1 MPSCKSGNIVCDW
14 RRGRSGTVKT
24 HINFLAQIM
33 AEKII
38 TKIIGYDL
46 DYLIR
51 FQENVIKTCT
61 TEGFDPNMLSAMQDI
76 KNILEGIKECGLIT
90 ELPATKGVSYLKM
103 KTNSEM

>member
-1 MPSCKSGNIVCDW
+1 
-14 RRGRSGTVKT
+14 
-24 HINFLAQIM
+24 M

-90 ELPATKGVSYLKM
+90 ELPATKGVS
-103 KTNSEM
+103 